1 MIRKLANIQGEDKG
15 VFAISLVEHP
25 ANKAQFKNPCESG
38 LCSLSEN
45 NEVVGLILRPEQ
57 DILRIDEEGEEFNM
71 YFNADS
77 IKLAQESFTKNLA
90 LLNSNLQH
98 EEQAQKGVTFTESWI
113 VENAEQDKSTLY
125 GFVPK
130 LGEWYVKAKIENKE
144 VLEALKSESVKGFSL
159 EGEFSLT
166 ESEGSKFSS
175 MNIIDKL
182 KALLAEEEKPEE
194 KAPEKEAPEKEE
206 KMASI
211 EEIAAIVEELVKQV
225 AALMPQEPTEE
236 EMKAE
241 SDLAEEDKKKDEEL
255 QAQLTE
261 LKEANVKMAE
271 QIKQIPVDLPTMRE
285 ALKLSSEDKQ
295 DLEAKKYE
303 ALSIQDKIK
312 FNNNK

>member
-1 MIRKLANIQGEDKG
+1 MIRKLANIQGEDVG
-15 VFAISLVEHP
+15 VFAISLVDKP
-25 ANKAQFKNPCESG
+25 ANKAQFKNPCKSG

-57 DILRIDEEGEEFNM
+57 DILRVDEEGEEYNM
-71 YFNADS
+71 FFDSNAV
-77 IKLAQESFTKNLA
+77 KLAQESFTKNLA

-98 EEQAQKGVTFTESWI
+98 EQKAQEGVSFVESWI
-113 VENAEQDKSTLY
+113 VEDKESDKSNLY

-130 LGEWYVKAKIENKE
+130 MGEWYVKAKIENKE
-144 VLEALKSESVKGFSL
+144 VLKALEDGSVNGFSL

-166 ESEGSKFSS
+166 ESEGSNFSS
-175 MNIIDKL
+175 MSFIEKL
-182 KALLAEEEKPEE
+182 KVLLADEEKPEE
-194 KAPEKEAPEKEE
+194 KTEE

-241 SDLAEEDKKKDEEL
+241 EDLAEDDKKKEEEM

-261 LKEANVKMAE
+261 LKEANVKMVE
-271 QIKQIPVDLPTMRE
+271 QIKQIPVDLPTMRQ
-285 ALKLSSEDKQ
+285 ALELSEESKQ
-295 DLEAKKYE
+295 GLEAKKYE
-303 ALSIQDKIK
+303 ALSIQGKV
-312 FNNNK
+312 NYNLNKNK